1 MATPVFV
8 AVDTPDLEAA
18 TSMVGSLQMPGLGVK
33 LGLEFFCAHG
43 AAGVRSVVEA
53 AGSAPLFLDLKFHD
67 IPNTV
72 AGAVRATV
80 GLGAALLNVHAGGGP
95 EMMRAAAAAA
105 AEEAERL
112 GVPRPAMLAVTV
124 LTSLDDADLVA
135 VGQAPP
141 VREQVVRLAKLAKEC
156 ACRLPRPLPSRPRRP
171 ACRRRPPTADRTP
184 PRPPLPQMRHGWR
197 RLLRRGD
204 QRHPGGERP
213 APPRLTPPP
222 PGPASPHPS
231 APGPVS
237 PAKRPSR
244 VCSHPLAPPARAHA
258 TSARVGVR
266 AHLSARRAR
275 HPAGGRRS
283 RRPKARPCTR
293 RGVGPPSTR
302 PRRAAPAS
310 RRRVMTPAQAMA
322 AGATSL
328 VVGRPITRADEPR
341 VAAEAVVAE
350 ARGAAPP
357 A

>member
-156 ACRLPRPLPSRPRRP
+156 GMDGVVCSAAEISAIREACGPTFQLVVPGIRP
-171 ACRRRPPTADRTP
+171 AGAAV
-184 PRPPLPQMRHGWR
+184 
-197 RLLRRGD
+197 GD
-204 QRHPGGERP
+204 Q
-213 APPRLTPPP
+213 
-222 PGPASPHPS
+222 
-231 APGPVS
+231 
-237 PAKRPSR
+237 K
-244 VCSHPLAPPARAHA
+244 
-258 TSARVGVR
+258 
-266 AHLSARRAR
+266 
-275 HPAGGRRS
+275 
-283 RRPKARPCTR
+283 
-293 RGVGPPSTR
+293 
-302 PRRAAPAS
+302 
-310 RRRVMTPAQAMA
+310 RVMTPAQAMA

-341 VAAEAVVAE
+341 AAAEAVVAE